1 MLSAR
6 QRARAGDPERRRMMA
21 DEAQSSIKEL
31 IKTYHERPTTIYVRL
46 VLLFGS
52 IAYNYLLF
60 GKQLNPTRDLYKESG
75 EKFVSR
81 WKNVAF
87 GFQIIVAFIPLLGV
101 GTAAPFLVSRREAA
115 DEARKLVSPGAASF
129 GARVAP
135 YLAILS
141 VETAIGVGV
150 VGVGMSVANLAMRL
164 RCFWAMLGL
173 SLMNVVVHAAFF
185 CAVALIFEDLSWLS
199 VTHILTVLAE
209 VKASGYAITPAYM
222 KSRGKWFTYLSSLRY
237 AYDAECRLC
246 AGQWYPEA
254 MEFQRGAGEHWNN
267 VPFDFGML
275 ALFWL
280 FWVLCALALAH
291 RRFGARGGDEPPA
304 GYGAL
309 DDRTKSLS
317 TVLGG
322 ESILA

>member
-101 GTAAPFLVSRREAA
+101 GTVAPFLVARRETA

-280 FWVLCALALAH
+280 FWVLFALALAH

>member
-1 MLSAR
+1 
-6 QRARAGDPERRRMMA
+6 MMA
-21 DEAQSSIKEL
+21 DEVQSSLKEL
-31 IKTYHERPTTIYVRL
+31 IKTYRDRPTTIYVRL

-75 EKFVSR
+75 EKFMSR

-87 GFQIIVAFIPLLGV
+87 GFQIIVAFIPLLGI
-101 GTAAPFLVSRREAA
+101 GTVAPFLVARRETA
-115 DEARKLVSPGAASF
+115 DEARKLVAPGAASF
-129 GARVAP
+129 CSRVAP
-135 YLAILS
+135 YVAILS

-222 KSRGKWFTYLSSLRY
+222 KSRGKWFTYMSSLRY

-275 ALFWL
+275 ALFWV
-280 FWVLCALALAH
+280 FWVLCALALA
-291 RRFGARGGDEPPA
+291 RRFGARGDDEAPA

-309 DDRTKSLS
+309 DDQTKALAS
-317 TVLGG
+317 VFGLG
-322 ESILA
+322 A

>member
-1 MLSAR
+1 MTIAVSGIFDAVASAAMLDVVAR
-6 QRARAGDPERRRMMA
+6 G
-21 DEAQSSIKEL
+21 AQSSIKEL
-31 IKTYHERPTTIYVRL
+31 INTYRERPSTIYVRL

-87 GFQIIVAFIPLLGV
+87 GFQIIVAFVPLLGV
-101 GTAAPFLVSRREAA
+101 GTVAPFLVARREAA
-115 DEARKLVSPGAASF
+115 DEARKLVSPGAARDAF

-222 KSRGKWFTYLSSLRY
+222 KSRGKWFTYMSSLRY

-275 ALFWL
+275 ALFWV
-280 FWVLCALALAH
+280 FWVLCALALA
-291 RRFGARGGDEPPA
+291 RRFGARGDDEAPA

-309 DDRTKSLS
+309 DDQTKALAS
-317 TVLGG
+317 VFGLG
-322 ESILA
+322 A

>member
-1 MLSAR
+1 MADVAR
-6 QRARAGDPERRRMMA
+6 EARASIA
-21 DEAQSSIKEL
+21 ALVEA
-31 IKTYHERPTTIYVRL
+31 YRARPTTIYVRI
-46 VLLFGS
+46 VLLASTIF
-52 IAYNYLLF
+52 YDWLLF
-60 GKQLNPTRDLYKESG
+60 GKQLRPTKDLFIADS
-75 EKFVSR
+75 EKFVNR
-81 WKNVAF
+81 WKNMAF
-87 GFQIIVAFIPLLGV
+87 SFQIIVAFIPLLGV

-280 FWVLCALALAH
+280 FWVLCAFALAY
-291 RRFGARGGDEPPA
+291 RRFGSPRSDDGAPA